1 MRSLRK
7 SFQTNQFLI
16 FRSFSKAKT
25 EIRGL
30 FENSRE
36 IKIRGYHA
44 KERVN
49 HKPIRSV
56 RFGKLQLINN
66 IEEFISHEAFLERSG
81 FLWNL
86 KSYYEGLGM
95 MNPAKV
101 RTNFIYQFLCD
112 LIALNKD
119 VSSHLTAN
127 FDETLI
133 TGNANN
139 SVIFGS
145 NGRPLLLVLLSSSS
159 SEKPD
164 ENSVRTPRYRKDLG
178 QAFDFMMEL
187 RSYHGHYEVFCV
199 ISSMT
204 QWRFCWLP
212 DSEALAGSSSMKE
225 DYEDENK
232 DELFPADV
240 FLAKSRRIVISE
252 LLPYGKTD
260 LPLTIL
266 SLLAKCINREYK
278 KVHLID
284 FKRVYVTLL
293 KTSWKWR
300 MLKKERFEKCKE
312 SINLLYPRGVG
323 SGFNI
328 IQDLEGGADGK
339 VVLALSNSLN
349 LIVIKQFFRK
359 VDFEREAKLWFNLYQ
374 RKLICLESYE
384 DRKSLV
390 LPFVFPCIEDEEKG
404 IYFDF
409 DLCSDIDADSLQF
422 FNLWRKK
429 ISHFVREKSYQ
440 PFEVALFA
448 IEDMANR
455 GYLQSDLEWRH
466 FALMPIIGKKS
477 EILEMRPIMIDLSR
491 VKRCRSS
498 LALEKMLE
506 AFSKLKSTG
515 AQQLSNK
522 YAD

>member
-1 MRSLRK
+1 MRSVRK

-16 FRSFSKAKT
+16 FRSLSKSKT

-30 FENSRE
+30 FENTQE
-36 IKIRGYHA
+36 IKIRGHHA
-44 KERVN
+44 KERIN
-49 HKPIRSV
+49 HKPIRNV
-56 RFGKLQLINN
+56 KFGKLQLIDTM
-66 IEEFISHEAFLERSG
+66 EEFISQEALSERSD

-112 LIALNKD
+112 LTTLNKD
-119 VSSHLTAN
+119 IASHLTAN

-133 TGNANN
+133 TGNASN
-139 SVIFGS
+139 SIIFES

-159 SEKPD
+159 LEKSD
-164 ENSVRTPRYRKDLG
+164 ENYVRNLRYRKDLG

-204 QWRFCWLP
+204 RWRFCWLP
-212 DSEALAGSSSMKE
+212 DSEALAGSSLMKE
-225 DYEDENK
+225 HYKDENK
-232 DELFPADV
+232 DELFNADV
-240 FLAKSRRIVISE
+240 CLAKSRRIVISDIF
-252 LLPYGKTD
+252 PFGKTD

-266 SLLAKCINREYK
+266 SLLAKCLNREYK
-278 KVHLID
+278 RVHFID

-300 MLKKERFEKCKE
+300 MLRKERFDKCKE

-323 SGFNI
+323 LGFNI

-359 VDFEREAKLWFNLYQ
+359 VDFERESKLWFNLYQ
-374 RKLICLESYE
+374 RKLIYIESYT

-390 LPFVFPCIEDEEKG
+390 LPFVFPCIEDERG

-422 FNLWRKK
+422 FNLWREK
-429 ISHFVREKSYQ
+429 ISNFVREKNYQ
-440 PFEVALFA
+440 PFEVALSA
-448 IEDMANR
+448 IKDMANR

-506 AFSKLKSTG
+506 AFSKLKSNG
-515 AQQLSNK
+515 VQQLSNK
-522 YAD
+522 YPN